1 MPPHLTTDLI
11 LRIFGST
18 EPGIRAPSTFPCL
31 AIIKDEGSATLD
43 SLSDRLRICKPT
55 LRSALTALERAGFIS
70 VQRASN
76 GIGGKA
82 KNIYR
87 IKP

>member
-31 AIIKDEGSATLD
+31 AIIVEQGAATLD
-43 SLSDRLRICKPT
+43 DLEERLRLASPT
-55 LRSALTALERAGFIS
+55 IRGALTAIVKAGFIR
-70 VQRASN
+70 VKRASN
-76 GIGGKA
+76 VIEGKA
-82 KNIYR
+82 KNIFR
-87 IKP
+87 IK

>member
-1 MPPHLTTDLI
+1 MLSTDLI
-11 LRIFGST
+11 LSVFNANQSN
-18 EPGIRAPSTFPCL
+18 IRAPSTFPCL

>member
-31 AIIKDEGSATLD
+31 AIIVEQGAATLD
-43 SLSDRLRICKPT
+43 DLEERLRLASPT
-55 LRSALTALERAGFIS
+55 IRGALTALERAGFIS